1 MTLTT
6 TNNKYLP
13 FTQEETEMLRTFYEL
28 KAKVDILEAEKKED
42 IKQYMIE
49 NDIKSFEDDN
59 FKITY
64 IPESVRKTVDT
75 AKLKE
80 QGLYEAFTKET
91 KVKDSVRITLKWE

>member
-1 MTLTT
+1 MTLT

-42 IKQYMIE
+42 IKQYMID
-49 NDIKSFEDDN
+49 NGIKSFENED

-64 IPESVRKTVDT
+64 IPENTRKTVDT

-80 QGLYEAFTKET
+80 QGLYEYFLKES
-91 KVKDSVRITLKWE
+91 KVKDTVRISLKWE

>member
-1 MTLTT
+1 MTLQ

-49 NDIKSFEDDN
+49 NGIKSFENED

-64 IPESVRKTVDT
+64 IPESTRKTVDT

-80 QGLYEAFTKET
+80 QGLYETFLKES
-91 KVKDSVRITLKWE
+91 KVKDTVRISLKWE